1 MSWVFDDEV
10 LAVVL
15 AVVVVGFVFGFSQFI
30 LSGRVVEPFSA
41 LGLLGPNMR
50 IGDYPREVVVG
61 VPFKL
66 YLYVHNFEGRSVYYR
81 ILVKLGDRN
90 STISS
95 VKPLDSN
102 PIMEFR
108 RVLTHNQTWIYPVNI
123 TLYDSGVNRRLV
135 FEMWIYNETS
145 KGFSYYGRWNQLWI
159 NVTASPLNLTS
170 TGKSIVLPSE
180 VEDLLIKGFLAVRRA
195 EDSGGDVNVMVSIL
209 NEALDYAQMEGYV
222 EAGNLVEKVLS
233 MEGEVSRIG
242 LENRNRQLLFNVV
255 LFGAVLSGSIGSYAY
270 LRRRIWIFWSRV
282 KSNCIVKCS
291 VRLNEV
297 EDKNCRRI
305 LEFIRSVK
313 EVTVEEL
320 VSNSGRFKLRD
331 YEVAKALFNM
341 VRDDVIFLEDPNPPL
356 KFHAYMLSF
365 YNLDFWVTVTLLVL
379 TIISIQFSQAPMV
392 LFRYVFGSLF
402 VLFLPGYSLIEALY
416 PKEKDLTPLER
427 LALSIGLSLA
437 LVPLVGL
444 VLNYTPWGIRL
455 TPIIISLTLL
465 TLILMF
471 LSSWRK
477 YSYLKLSFTA
487 RGFE

>member
-180 VEDLLIKGFLAVRRA
+180 
-195 EDSGGDVNVMVSIL
+195 
-209 NEALDYAQMEGYV
+209 
-222 EAGNLVEKVLS
+222 
-233 MEGEVSRIG
+233 
-242 LENRNRQLLFNVV
+242 
-255 LFGAVLSGSIGSYAY
+255 
-270 LRRRIWIFWSRV
+270 
-282 KSNCIVKCS
+282 
-291 VRLNEV
+291 
-297 EDKNCRRI
+297 
-305 LEFIRSVK
+305 
-313 EVTVEEL
+313 
-320 VSNSGRFKLRD
+320 
-331 YEVAKALFNM
+331 
-341 VRDDVIFLEDPNPPL
+341 
-356 KFHAYMLSF
+356 
-365 YNLDFWVTVTLLVL
+365 
-379 TIISIQFSQAPMV
+379 
-392 LFRYVFGSLF
+392 
-402 VLFLPGYSLIEALY
+402 
-416 PKEKDLTPLER
+416 
-427 LALSIGLSLA
+427 
-437 LVPLVGL
+437 
-444 VLNYTPWGIRL
+444 
-455 TPIIISLTLL
+455 
-465 TLILMF
+465 
-471 LSSWRK
+471 
-477 YSYLKLSFTA
+477 
-487 RGFE
+487 